1 MKHSARNRSL
11 IVVLMFWLLVACGQ
25 AAVIPT
31 LTPTLP
37 PTATPTDT
45 PTPTSTPIPSP
56 TPTPGPLSASQ
67 IFELVSPSVVYIETE
82 MASGSG
88 ILIAGGY
95 VVTNAHVVYPYRGA
109 RLVFPDGSEYLDTPV
124 ISWDLTADLTVLGPI
139 ETTTPAVELVDGE
152 GRLIG
157 SDAYLVG
164 YPGETDGFPTPTITR
179 GLISRLREWEATGI
193 TYFQSDAAIAGGQSG
208 GVLVSDRGEV
218 VGISGYRFTE
228 AGYAIVASA
237 ADITARIEQIIAKT
251 DVTPEQLLNV
261 TRLAAGK
268 LEQTAILDAGES
280 RLYTMDLQAGQ
291 QVNLEM
297 SVTDGMEFTLLEPD
311 GYELMRST
319 DQSTAVANFTGPHFL
334 IVENTASANGLVRV
348 SSNRAMTLYKDAED
362 GMLALRDITRFG
374 KMDYAGDIDYFYIPL
389 VAGDFIRIKA
399 QSVMIDTFL
408 SVGYYGA
415 GEEAIAYDDDTGRGM
430 FGLDAELA
438 YFAPHTG
445 SYWIGVEDSYGS
457 ASGGYL
463 LTVEKWAG
471 AGPTPF
477 VPPSTPTP
485 VVNELGEFT
494 TYFSP
499 SGRFSLQYLAE
510 WRAYEGIGIEEGC
523 PAEAECLAS
532 STEDQ
537 LLMLF
542 EFPDNLATPEEFAD
556 YFIANLPFD
565 AGQPLSESR
574 VTESG
579 VSIRVVEA
587 RSTQVELYMLVYVD
601 DQYLFAATYVA
612 DSSSTPPMEL
622 IADYTFNTFARVD
635 N

>member
-1 MKHSARNRSL
+1 MEQFVKIRSL
-11 IVVLMFWLLVACGQ
+11 AVVLTLWLLVACGQ
-25 AAVIPT
+25 TATTPT
-31 LTPTLP
+31 LTATLP
-37 PTATPTDT
+37 PTPSPTNTPTPTDT
-45 PTPTSTPIPSP
+45 PTPSP
-56 TPTPGPLSASQ
+56 TLTPGPLSASQ
-67 IFELVSPSVVYIETE
+67 IFELASPSVAYIETE
-82 MASGSG
+82 TASGSG

-95 VVTNAHVVYPYRGA
+95 VVTNAHVVYPYRA
-109 RLVFPDGSEYLDTPV
+109 VRIVFPDRSEYLDTPV
-124 ISWDLTADLTVLGPI
+124 IGWDLTVDLAVLGPI
-139 ETTTPAVELVDGE
+139 EATAPAVELVDGE

-164 YPGETDGFPTPTITR
+164 YPGEIDEFPTPTITR

-208 GVLVSDRGEV
+208 GVLLSDRGEV

-251 DVTPEQLLNV
+251 DVAPEQLLNV

-268 LEQTAILDAGES
+268 LEQTAMLDAGES

-291 QVNLEM
+291 QVNLEL

-311 GYELMRST
+311 GYELMNST
-319 DQSTAVANFTGPHFL
+319 DQSAAVANFTGPHFL
-334 IVENTASANGLVRV
+334 IVENTANANGLVRV
-348 SSNRAMTLYKDAED
+348 SSNRAMTLYEDAQD

-399 QSVMIDTFL
+399 QSVMIDPFL

-415 GEEAIAYDDDTGRGM
+415 GEEAIAYDDDTGGGV

-463 LTVEKWAG
+463 LTVEKWDG

-485 VVNELGEFT
+485 VVNDLGEFT
-494 TYFSP
+494 THVSP
-499 SGRFSLQYLAE
+499 SGRFSLQYPTE
-510 WRAYEGIGIEEGC
+510 WQALEGTENC
-523 PAEAECLAS
+523 SSEAECLIS
-532 STEDQ
+532 PTEDQ

-542 EFPDNLATPEEFAD
+542 EVSSNFVTAEEFAD
-556 YFIANLPFD
+556 YFIANLPFSAD

-579 VSIRVVEA
+579 VSIKVVEV
-587 RSTQVELYMLVYVD
+587 RSAQAEVYMLVYAD
-601 DQYLFAATYVA
+601 AQYLFAAIYLA
-612 DSSSTPPMEL
+612 DSSSTPPLKL
-622 IADYTFNTFARVD
+622 IADYTFNTFAQVD